1 MPKTLYLID
10 GHALAYR
17 AYFALMASGAGFRS
31 LSDEP
36 TAATFGFTSILLSLM
51 DKEQPEYLAVAFD
64 TGKTFR
70 SEKFPDYKA
79 TREKMPDELRPQI
92 ERIRELVDAFG
103 FPRLELEGYEADDV
117 LGSIAHKTAE
127 KGMGV
132 KIVTGDRD
140 LLQLVTN
147 RVIVNLA
154 GAKQSESK
162 DYFPEDVVKKMG
174 VRPDQV
180 VDLKALIGDTS
191 DNIPGIKGIGPKT
204 ACPLLEEF
212 QTLDNIYANLDSIKG
227 RARKLL
233 EESKD
238 DAYLSYFLAKIL
250 TDLDIDIDLEMA
262 RTDNINLPAVTAL
275 FKELQFKTLT
285 ARFGKLLGKGVISG
299 GEQMSLFGSE
309 PVELEIAPDYE
320 IGVQVVDDD
329 QKLADLSTILKSAE
343 KISFDTETTS
353 TDAMQAD
360 LVGISVAV
368 SEGEAYYIPVGHTG
382 ASRQL
387 DLPAVIEVLREPF
400 TNSAIEKIGHNLKYD
415 CLMLRKAGLEVTPLS
430 FDTMLAAWVLEPESR
445 RLGLKKMAE
454 AELGITMT
462 EITALIGSGK
472 KQITMD
478 QVAIKDV
485 APYACADAE
494 IPLRLEK
501 ILTDRLMQND
511 LYKVFREIEMPLVSV
526 LIAMEFEGIA
536 VDRQFFVDFS
546 KELSDRI
553 EEITEEIYQIVGQ
566 PINLN
571 STQQLSDVLFQT
583 LGLTPPDSSNKTKSG
598 HYSTAAS
605 VLEEMRG
612 QHPIVDLLLEYR
624 EISKL
629 VSTYLEAIPKQ
640 INPQT
645 GRVHTSFNQT
655 GSVTGRLA
663 SSDPNLQ
670 NIPTRT
676 DLGHRVRNG
685 FVADKGNLLLSV
697 DYSQIELRIV
707 AHMANDEGMLDAF
720 NAHQD
725 IHATTA
731 AAIYDVP
738 LKDVTKDQRRHA
750 KAINFGL
757 IYGMSAFGLT
767 RSTNLTLA
775 EAENFVKAYFTKFPG
790 VKKYLDGIRKQAAD
804 VGYVETL
811 LGRKRYFPQ
820 LKNPTTPQVRSR
832 AEREAINAPIQGT
845 AADIL
850 KIAMIQLPQAIT
862 KAGLGARMLLQVHDE
877 LLLECPESEIEKTVS
892 VVKDVMQNAFIIS
905 IPLETDAA
913 WGKNWGDLK
922 ELSDLSQ
929 ADFYPK

>member
-17 AYFALMASGAGFRS
+17 AYFALMASGARFRS
-31 LSDEP
+31 LSGEP

-51 DKEQPEYLAVAFD
+51 DNEQPEYLAVAFD

-70 SEKFPDYKA
+70 SEKFPEYKA

-92 ERIRELVDAFG
+92 DRIRELVDAFG
-103 FPRLELEGYEADDV
+103 FPRLEMEGYEADDV
-117 LGSIAHKTAE
+117 LGTIAHKTAE
-127 KGMGV
+127 RGMGV

-147 RVIVNLA
+147 RIIVNLA
-154 GAKQSESK
+154 GGKQSDAK
-162 DYFPEDVVKKMG
+162 DYFPEDVVEKMG

-204 ACPLLEEF
+204 AIPLLEKY
-212 QTLDNIYANLDSIKG
+212 QTLDDIYANIESVKG

-233 EESKD
+233 EEKKD
-238 DAYLSYFLAKIL
+238 DAYISQFLAKIV
-250 TDLDIDIDLEMA
+250 TNLDIDIDLEMA
-262 RTDNINLPAVTAL
+262 RTDNIDLQAVTAL

-299 GEQMSLFGSE
+299 GEQLSLFGGESAALQISSE
-309 PVELEIAPDYE
+309 YE
-320 IGVQVVDDD
+320 IGVHVVDDD
-329 QKLADLSTILKSAE
+329 QKLAALEKTLKAAK

-368 SEGEAYYIPVGHTG
+368 SEGDAFYIPVGHAG
-382 ASRQL
+382 SNKQL
-387 DLPAVIEVLREPF
+387 EVQRVIDVLRNPF
-400 TNSAIEKIGHNLKYD
+400 TDPEVEKVGHNLKYD
-415 CLMLRKAGLEVTPLS
+415 CLMLRKEGLEVTPLS

-454 AELGITMT
+454 AELGVTMT
-462 EITALIGSGK
+462 EISELIGTGK

-478 QVAIKDV
+478 RVAIKDA

-501 ILTDRLMQND
+501 LLTERLKKND
-511 LYKVFREIEMPLVSV
+511 LYEVFKKIEMPLVPV
-526 LIAMEFEGIA
+526 LIAMEYTGIA
-536 VDRQFFVDFS
+536 VDRQYFSDFS
-546 KELSDRI
+546 KELSGRI
-553 EEITEEIYQIVGQ
+553 GEITSAIYQMVGH

-571 STQQLSDVLFQT
+571 STQQLSEALFQT

-605 VLEEMRG
+605 VLEAMKD
-612 QHPIVDLLLEYR
+612 QHEVISLLLEYR

-629 VSTYLEAIPKQ
+629 VSTYLDAIPKQ
-640 INPQT
+640 INPNT

-676 DLGHRVRNG
+676 ALGHRVRNG
-685 FVADKGNLLLSV
+685 FVAEEGNLLLSV

-707 AHMANDEGMLDAF
+707 AHMAHDEGMLDAF
-720 NAHQD
+720 KARQD

-738 LKDVTKDQRRHA
+738 INEVTKDQRRHA

-767 RSTNLTLA
+767 RTTNLTLA

-790 VKKYLDGIRKQAAD
+790 VKKYLDGIRKQAAED
-804 VGYVETL
+804 GYVETL

-820 LKNPTTPQVRSR
+820 LKNPSTPQVRSR

-850 KIAMIQLPQAIT
+850 KIAMIQMPEAIAD
-862 KAGLGARMLLQVHDE
+862 AGLKAKMLLQVHDE
-877 LLLECPESEIEKTVS
+877 LLLECPETEIEKTVDL
-892 VVKDVMQNAFIIS
+892 VKRVMENAFTIS

-913 WGKNWGDLK
+913 WGKNWGVLK
-922 ELSDLSQ
+922 ELSD
-929 ADFYPK
+929 

>member
-17 AYFALMASGAGFRS
+17 AYFALMASGARFRS
-31 LSDEP
+31 LSGEP

-51 DKEQPEYLAVAFD
+51 DNEQPEYLAVAFD

-70 SEKFPDYKA
+70 SEKFPEYKA

-92 ERIRELVDAFG
+92 DRIRELVDAFG
-103 FPRLELEGYEADDV
+103 FPRLEMEGYEADDV
-117 LGSIAHKTAE
+117 LGTIAHKAAE
-127 KGMGV
+127 RGMGV

-147 RVIVNLA
+147 RIIVNLA
-154 GAKQSESK
+154 GGKQSDAK
-162 DYFPEDVVKKMG
+162 DYFPEDVVEKMG

-204 ACPLLEEF
+204 AIPLLEKY
-212 QTLDNIYANLDSIKG
+212 QTLDDIYANIESVKG

-233 EESKD
+233 EEKKD
-238 DAYLSYFLAKIL
+238 DAYISQFLAKIV
-250 TDLDIDIDLEMA
+250 TNLDIDIDLEMA
-262 RTDNINLPAVTAL
+262 RTDNIDLQAVTAL

-299 GEQMSLFGSE
+299 GEQLSLFGGESAALQISSE
-309 PVELEIAPDYE
+309 YE
-320 IGVQVVDDD
+320 IGVHVVDDD
-329 QKLADLSTILKSAE
+329 QKLAALEKTLKAAK

-360 LVGISVAV
+360 LVGISIAV
-368 SEGEAYYIPVGHTG
+368 SEGDAFYIPVGHAG
-382 ASRQL
+382 SNKQL
-387 DLPAVIEVLREPF
+387 EVQRVIDVLRNPF
-400 TNSAIEKIGHNLKYD
+400 TDPEVEKVGHNLKYD
-415 CLMLRKAGLEVTPLS
+415 CLMLRKEGLEVTPLS

-454 AELGITMT
+454 AELGVTMT
-462 EITALIGSGK
+462 EISELIGTGK

-478 QVAIKDV
+478 RVAIKDA

-501 ILTDRLMQND
+501 LLTERLKKND
-511 LYKVFREIEMPLVSV
+511 LYEVFKKIEMPLVPV
-526 LIAMEFEGIA
+526 LIAMEYTGIA
-536 VDRQFFVDFS
+536 VDRQYFSDFS
-546 KELSDRI
+546 KELSGRI
-553 EEITEEIYQIVGQ
+553 GEITSAIYQMVGH

-571 STQQLSDVLFQT
+571 STQQLSEALFQT

-605 VLEEMRG
+605 VLEAMKD
-612 QHPIVDLLLEYR
+612 QHEVISLLLEYR

-629 VSTYLEAIPKQ
+629 VSTYLDAIPKQ
-640 INPQT
+640 INPNT

-676 DLGHRVRNG
+676 ALGHRVRNG
-685 FVADKGNLLLSV
+685 FVAEEGNLLLSV

-707 AHMANDEGMLDAF
+707 AHMAHDEGMLDAF
-720 NAHQD
+720 KARQD

-738 LKDVTKDQRRHA
+738 INEVTKDQRRHA

-767 RSTNLTLA
+767 RTTNLTLA

-790 VKKYLDGIRKQAAD
+790 VKKYLDGIRKQAAED
-804 VGYVETL
+804 GYVETL

-820 LKNPTTPQVRSR
+820 LKNPSTPQVRSR

-850 KIAMIQLPQAIT
+850 KIAMIQMPEAIAD
-862 KAGLGARMLLQVHDE
+862 AGLKAKMLLQVHDE
-877 LLLECPESEIEKTVS
+877 LLLECPETEIEITVNL
-892 VVKDVMQNAFIIS
+892 VKQVMENAFTIS

-913 WGKNWGDLK
+913 WGKNWGVLK
-922 ELSDLSQ
+922 ELSD
-929 ADFYPK
+929 

>member
-17 AYFALMASGAGFRS
+17 AYFALMSSGAGFRS
-31 LSDEP
+31 LSGEP

-51 DKEQPEYLAVAFD
+51 DKEQPEYMAVAFD
-64 TGKTFR
+64 TGRTFR
-70 SEKFPDYKA
+70 SEKYPDYKA

-92 ERIRELVDAFG
+92 DRIRELVDAFG
-103 FPRLELEGYEADDV
+103 FPRLEMEGYEADDV
-117 LGSIAHKTAE
+117 LGSIAHKAAE
-127 KGMGV
+127 KGLGV

-162 DYFPEDVVKKMG
+162 DYFPEDVVEKMG
-174 VRPDQV
+174 VRPDQI

-204 ACPLLEEF
+204 AGPLLEKY
-212 QTLDNIYANLDSIKG
+212 QTLDNIYANIDSITG
-227 RARKLL
+227 RTRKLL
-233 EESKD
+233 EENKD
-238 DAYLSYFLAKIL
+238 DAYLSYFLAKII
-250 TDLDIDIDLEMA
+250 TNLDIDIDLEMA
-262 RTDNINLPAVTAL
+262 RTDNIDLPAVTLL

-285 ARFGKLLGKGVISG
+285 VRFGKLLGKGVISG
-299 GEQMSLFGSE
+299 GEQLSLFGGE
-309 PVELEIAPDYE
+309 PINLEITPEYD
-320 IGVQVVDDD
+320 IGVHVVDDE
-329 QKLADLSTILKSAE
+329 QKLANLREVLRSAK

-368 SEGEAYYIPVGHTG
+368 AEGDAYYIPVGHRG
-382 ASRQL
+382 RGKQL
-387 DLPAVIEVLREPF
+387 DLPTVIEAIRESF
-400 TNSAIEKIGHNLKYD
+400 TDMRIEKIGHNLKYD
-415 CLMLRKAGLEVTPLS
+415 CLILRKAGLEVMPLS
-430 FDTMLAAWVLEPESR
+430 FDSMLAAWVLEPESR

-454 AELGITMT
+454 AELGVSMT
-462 EITALIGSGK
+462 EITELIGSGK

-478 QVAIKDV
+478 QVSIEDA

-501 ILTDRLMQND
+501 VLTERLKQND
-511 LYKVFREIEMPLVSV
+511 LYQIFREIEMPLVSV

-536 VDRQFFVDFS
+536 VDRQFFIDFS
-546 KELSDRI
+546 QELSTRI
-553 EEITEEIYQIVGQ
+553 ADISGEIYQMIGQ

-571 STQQLSDVLFQT
+571 STQQLAEALFQT
-583 LGLTPPDSSNKTKSG
+583 LGLIPPDSSNKTKSG

-612 QHPIVDLLLEYR
+612 QHPVVELLLEYR

-640 INPQT
+640 INPHT

-676 DLGHRVRNG
+676 SLGHRVRKG
-685 FVADKGNLLLSV
+685 FIAGEGNLLLSV

-707 AHMANDEGMLDAF
+707 AHMANDEGMLNAF
-720 NAHQD
+720 KANQD

-731 AAIYDVP
+731 SAIYDVP
-738 LKDVTKDQRRHA
+738 LDDVTKDQRRHA

-757 IYGMSAFGLT
+757 IYGMSPFGLT
-767 RSTNLTLA
+767 RTTNLTLA

-820 LKNPTTPQVRSR
+820 LKNPSTPQVRSR

-850 KIAMIQLPQAIT
+850 KIAMIKLPEAID
-862 KAGLGARMLLQVHDE
+862 KAGLGAKILLQVHDE
-877 LLLECPESEIEKTVS
+877 LLLECPESEIEKTVK
-892 VVKDVMQNAFIIS
+892 VVKNVMQNAFTIS
-905 IPLETDAA
+905 ITLETDAA

-922 ELSDLSQ
+922 ELSD
-929 ADFYPK
+929 

>member
-17 AYFALMASGAGFRS
+17 AYFALMASGARFRS
-31 LSDEP
+31 LSGEP

-51 DKEQPEYLAVAFD
+51 DNEQPEYLAVAFD

-70 SEKFPDYKA
+70 SEKFPEYKA

-92 ERIRELVDAFG
+92 DRIRELVDAFG
-103 FPRLELEGYEADDV
+103 FPRLEMEGYEADDV
-117 LGSIAHKTAE
+117 LGTIAHKAAE
-127 KGMGV
+127 RGMGV

-147 RVIVNLA
+147 RIIVNLA
-154 GAKQSESK
+154 GGKQSDAK
-162 DYFPEDVVKKMG
+162 DYFPEDVVDKMG

-204 ACPLLEEF
+204 AIPLLEKY
-212 QTLDNIYANLDSIKG
+212 QTLDDIYANIESVKG
-227 RARKLL
+227 KARKLL
-233 EESKD
+233 EEKKD
-238 DAYLSYFLAKIL
+238 DAYISQFLAKIV
-250 TDLDIDIDLEMA
+250 TNLDIDIDLEMA
-262 RTDNINLPAVTAL
+262 RTDNIDLQAVTAL

-299 GEQMSLFGSE
+299 GEQLSLFGGESAALQISSE
-309 PVELEIAPDYE
+309 YE
-320 IGVQVVDDD
+320 IGVHVVDDD
-329 QKLADLSTILKSAE
+329 QKLAALEKTLKAAK

-368 SEGEAYYIPVGHTG
+368 SEGDAFYIPVGHAG
-382 ASRQL
+382 SNKQL
-387 DLPAVIEVLREPF
+387 EVQRVIDVLRNPF
-400 TNSAIEKIGHNLKYD
+400 TDPEVEKVGHNLKYD
-415 CLMLRKAGLEVTPLS
+415 CLMLRKEGLEVTPLS

-454 AELGITMT
+454 VELGVTMT
-462 EITALIGSGK
+462 EISELIGTGK

-478 QVAIKDV
+478 RVAIKDA

-501 ILTDRLMQND
+501 LLTERLKKND
-511 LYKVFREIEMPLVSV
+511 LYEVFKKIEMPLVPV
-526 LIAMEFEGIA
+526 LIAMEYTGIA
-536 VDRQFFVDFS
+536 VDRQYFSDFS
-546 KELSDRI
+546 KELSGRI
-553 EEITEEIYQIVGQ
+553 GEITSAIYQIVGH

-571 STQQLSDVLFQT
+571 STQQLSEALFQT

-605 VLEEMRG
+605 VLEAMKD
-612 QHPIVDLLLEYR
+612 QHEVISLILEYR

-629 VSTYLEAIPKQ
+629 VSTYLDAIPKQ
-640 INPQT
+640 INPNT

-676 DLGHRVRNG
+676 ALGHRVRNG
-685 FVADKGNLLLSV
+685 FVAEEGNLLLSV

-707 AHMANDEGMLDAF
+707 AHMAHDEGMLDAF
-720 NAHQD
+720 KARQD

-738 LKDVTKDQRRHA
+738 INEVTKDQRRHA

-767 RSTNLTLA
+767 RTTNLTLA

-790 VKKYLDGIRKQAAD
+790 VKKYLDGIRKQAAED
-804 VGYVETL
+804 GYVETL

-820 LKNPTTPQVRSR
+820 LKNPSTPQVRSR

-850 KIAMIQLPQAIT
+850 KIAMIQMPEAIAD
-862 KAGLGARMLLQVHDE
+862 AGLKAKMLLQVHDE
-877 LLLECPESEIEKTVS
+877 LLLECPETEIEKTVDL
-892 VVKDVMQNAFIIS
+892 VKRVMENAFTIS

-913 WGKNWGDLK
+913 WGKNWGVLK
-922 ELSDLSQ
+922 ELSD
-929 ADFYPK
+929 

>member
-17 AYFALMASGAGFRS
+17 AYFALMASGARFRS
-31 LSDEP
+31 LSGEP

-51 DKEQPEYLAVAFD
+51 DNEQPEYLAVAFD

-70 SEKFPDYKA
+70 SEKFPEYKA

-92 ERIRELVDAFG
+92 DRIRELVDAFG
-103 FPRLELEGYEADDV
+103 FPRLEMEGYEADDV
-117 LGSIAHKTAE
+117 LGTIAHKAAE
-127 KGMGV
+127 RGMGV

-147 RVIVNLA
+147 RIIVNLA
-154 GAKQSESK
+154 GGKQSDAK
-162 DYFPEDVVKKMG
+162 DYFPEDVVEKMG

-204 ACPLLEEF
+204 AIPLLEKY
-212 QTLDNIYANLDSIKG
+212 QTLDDIYANIESVKG

-233 EESKD
+233 EEKKD
-238 DAYLSYFLAKIL
+238 DAYISQFLAKIV
-250 TDLDIDIDLEMA
+250 TNLDIDIDLEMA
-262 RTDNINLPAVTAL
+262 RTDNIDLQAVTAL

-299 GEQMSLFGSE
+299 GEQLSLFGGESAALQISSE
-309 PVELEIAPDYE
+309 YE
-320 IGVQVVDDD
+320 IGVHVVDDD
-329 QKLADLSTILKSAE
+329 QKLAALEKTLKAAK

-360 LVGISVAV
+360 LVGISIAV
-368 SEGEAYYIPVGHTG
+368 SEGDAFYIPVGHAG
-382 ASRQL
+382 SNKQL
-387 DLPAVIEVLREPF
+387 EVQRVIDVLRNPF
-400 TNSAIEKIGHNLKYD
+400 TDPEVEKVGHNLKYD
-415 CLMLRKAGLEVTPLS
+415 CLMLRKEGLEVTPLS

-454 AELGITMT
+454 AELGVTMT
-462 EITALIGSGK
+462 EISELIGTGK
-472 KQITMD
+472 KQITMNR
-478 QVAIKDV
+478 VAIKDA

-501 ILTDRLMQND
+501 LLTERLKKND
-511 LYKVFREIEMPLVSV
+511 LYEVFKKIEMPLVPV
-526 LIAMEFEGIA
+526 LIAMEYTGIA
-536 VDRQFFVDFS
+536 VDRQYFSDFS
-546 KELSDRI
+546 KELSGRI
-553 EEITEEIYQIVGQ
+553 GEITSAIYQMVGH

-571 STQQLSDVLFQT
+571 STQQLSEALFQT

-605 VLEEMRG
+605 VLEAMKD
-612 QHPIVDLLLEYR
+612 QHEVISLLLEYR

-629 VSTYLEAIPKQ
+629 VSTYLDAIPKQ
-640 INPQT
+640 INPNT

-676 DLGHRVRNG
+676 ALGHRVRNG
-685 FVADKGNLLLSV
+685 FVAEEGNLLLSV

-707 AHMANDEGMLDAF
+707 AHMAHDEGMLDAF
-720 NAHQD
+720 KARQD

-738 LKDVTKDQRRHA
+738 INEVTKDQRRHA

-767 RSTNLTLA
+767 RTTNLTLA

-790 VKKYLDGIRKQAAD
+790 VKKYLDGIRKQAAED
-804 VGYVETL
+804 GYVETL

-820 LKNPTTPQVRSR
+820 LKNPSTPQVRSR

-850 KIAMIQLPQAIT
+850 KIAMIQMPEAIAD
-862 KAGLGARMLLQVHDE
+862 AGLKAKMLLQVHDE
-877 LLLECPESEIEKTVS
+877 LLLECPETEIEKTVDL
-892 VVKDVMQNAFIIS
+892 VKRVMENAFTIS

-913 WGKNWGDLK
+913 WGKNWGVLK
-922 ELSDLSQ
+922 ELSD
-929 ADFYPK
+929 

>member
-17 AYFALMASGAGFRS
+17 AYFALMASGANFRS
-31 LSDEP
+31 LSGEP
-36 TAATFGFTSILLSLM
+36 TAATYGFTSILLSLM
-51 DKEQPEYLAVAFD
+51 DKEAPEYLAVAFD

-70 SEKFPDYKA
+70 SEKYPDYKA

-103 FPRLELEGYEADDV
+103 FPRLEMEGYEADDV
-117 LGSIAHKTAE
+117 LGSIAHKAAE
-127 KGMGV
+127 KGLAV

-147 RVIVNLA
+147 RIVVNLA
-154 GAKQSESK
+154 GGKQSESK
-162 DYFPEDVVKKMG
+162 DYFPEDVVEKLG
-174 VRPDQV
+174 VKPEQV

-204 ACPLLEEF
+204 ASKLLEDYP
-212 QTLDNIYANLDSIKG
+212 TLDDVYANIESIKG
-227 RARKLL
+227 RTRTLL
-233 EESKD
+233 EENKE
-238 DAYLSYFLAKIL
+238 DAYLSYFLAKII
-250 TDLDIDIDLEMA
+250 TNLDIDIDLEMA
-262 RTDNINLPAVTAL
+262 RTDNIDLPAVTAL

-285 ARFGKLLGKGVISG
+285 VRFGKLLGKGVISG
-299 GEQMSLFGSE
+299 GEQLSLFGGE
-309 PVELEIAPDYE
+309 PLKLDITPEYDIDVHVI
-320 IGVQVVDDD
+320 DDEE
-329 QKLADLSTILKSAE
+329 KLKDLQTILKTAK

-360 LVGISVAV
+360 LVGISLAVA
-368 SEGEAYYIPVGHTG
+368 EGAAYYIPVGHTG
-382 ASRQL
+382 IGKQL
-387 DLPAVIEVLREPF
+387 DLQIIIEALRGPM
-400 TNSAIEKIGHNLKYD
+400 TNPEIEKVGHNLKYD
-415 CLMLRKAGLEVTPLS
+415 CLVLRNVGLEVTPLS
-430 FDTMLAAWVLEPESR
+430 FDTMLAAWVLEPDSR

-454 AELGITMT
+454 AELGVAMT
-462 EITALIGSGK
+462 EITELIGSGK
-472 KQITMD
+472 KQTTMD
-478 QVAIKDV
+478 RVSIADV
-485 APYACADAE
+485 APYAGADAE

-501 ILTDRLMQND
+501 ILTEQLQKND
-511 LYKVFREIEMPLVSV
+511 LYNVFREIEMPLVPV
-526 LIAMEFEGIA
+526 LIEMEYSGIA
-536 VDRQFFVDFS
+536 VNRQFFLDFS
-546 KELSDRI
+546 KELSQRI
-553 EEITEEIYQIVGQ
+553 EEITKEINAMVGEA
-566 PINLN
+566 INLN
-571 STQQLSDVLFQT
+571 STQQLSDALFKK
-583 LGLTPPDSSNKTKSG
+583 LGLTPPDTSNKTKSG

-605 VLEEMRG
+605 VLEEMQD
-612 QHPIVDLLLEYR
+612 QHPIVELLLEYR

-629 VSTYLEAIPKQ
+629 VSTYLDAIPAQ
-640 INPQT
+640 INPRT

-676 DLGHRVRNG
+676 ELGHRVRSG
-685 FVADKGNLLLSV
+685 FIADEGNLLLSV

-707 AHMANDEGMLDAF
+707 AHMANDEGMLRAF
-720 NAHQD
+720 RANQD
-725 IHATTA
+725 IHSTTA

-738 LKDVTKDQRRHA
+738 LDKVTKDQRRHA

-767 RSTNLTLA
+767 RTTNLTLA

-804 VGYVETL
+804 DGYVETL

-820 LKNPTTPQVRSR
+820 LKNPSTPQIRSR

-850 KIAMIQLPQAIT
+850 KIAMIKMPEAIV
-862 KAGLGARMLLQVHDE
+862 KAGLRAKMLLQVHDE
-877 LLLECPESEIEKTVS
+877 LLFECPEKEIEETVRL
-892 VVKDVMQNAFIIS
+892 VQDVMESAFTIS
-905 IPLETDAA
+905 IALETDAA
-913 WGKNWGDLK
+913 WGKNWGVLK
-922 ELSDLSQ
+922 DLSE
-929 ADFYPK
+929 